1 MPDRSEASQAPV
13 WQGFRPKRPQ
23 AYSVQYVEDAEGV

>member
-1 MPDRSEASQAPV
+1 MPNRSEASKAPA
-13 WQGFRPKRPQ
+13 WQGFRPTRPE